1 MKPHL
6 LVLKKRVLY
15 NMAKNYSVQLNKA
28 EDYHLLNPVI
38 ALSIVDFIMFDDIQK
53 KL

>member
-1 MKPHL
+1 
-6 LVLKKRVLY
+6 
-15 NMAKNYSVQLNKA
+15 MAKNYSVQLNKA